1 MFLSHAH
8 VEKIEGCWN
17 IDLQRIIIIIIIII
31 IMRIYLQRIII
42 RRLQLLIGLD
52 III

>member
-17 IDLQRIIIIIIIII
+17 IDLQRIIIIIIIL
-31 IMRIYLQRIII
+31 RIDLQRIII
-42 RRLQLLIGLD
+42 GRLQLLIGLD

>member
-17 IDLQRIIIIIIIII
+17 IDLQRIIVIIIL
-31 IMRIYLQRIII
+31 RIDLQRIII
-42 RRLQLLIGLD
+42 GRLQLLIGLD